1 MIYAKS
7 FLFGVGGAIVAA
19 LFWIVVS
26 FVLPIF
32 MPMLGSPDVESG
44 RSERR
49 FDHQRLDSDRGAGR
63 VRRCRMVGFS
73 SIQCG
78 ALTG

>member
-1 MIYAKS
+1 MIYAKI
-7 FLFGVGGAIVAA
+7 FLFGIGGAIVAA

-32 MPMLGSPDVESG
+32 MPV
-44 RSERR
+44 
-49 FDHQRLDSDRGAGR
+49 H
-63 VRRCRMVGFS
+63 RCGMVGLS

-78 ALTG
+78 ALSQASGSVGGRGRSSLRWHSSLLSE